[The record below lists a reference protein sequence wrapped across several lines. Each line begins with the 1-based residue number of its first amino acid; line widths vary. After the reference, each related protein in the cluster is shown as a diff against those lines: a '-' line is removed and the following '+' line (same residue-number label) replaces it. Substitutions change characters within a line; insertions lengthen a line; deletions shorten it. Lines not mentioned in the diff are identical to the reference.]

1 VSTSVHSPGPWS
13 YAADTDA
20 TTLEMLALLRELR
33 TALNALVAQGVLAQS
48 AVQDTTRARER
59 LQALLDF
66 IYETRRRHEQGQV
79 IELDAV
85 WARLSVDL
93 CQLLE
98 YCGGPANQPATRPR
112 THTGAL
118 APTHACR

>member
-1 VSTSVHSPGPWS
+1 MTTGIYPTPTPWA
-13 YAADTDA
+13 YPDA
-20 TTLEMLALLRELR
+20 SAETLELLREMR
-33 TALNALVAQGVLAQS
+33 TALNALVAQGVLAQ
-48 AVQDTTRARER
+48 DNTRARER
-59 LQALLDF
+59 LQALLEYIQD
-66 IYETRRRHEQGQV
+66 TRQRQRHGEV

-98 YCGGPANQPATRPR
+98 YCGGQAHRQPAPAR

-118 APTHACR
+118 APTNACRALP